1 MTAARGGGPVS
12 LERLMAEA
20 GIVRTLHR
28 YGHAIDAGDEATWV
42 DLFTEDGEFQVRGP
56 GNGGYT
62 IRGRAELQA
71 FASRHSRRPEAFH
84 QHVVTQ
90 PVIDVEGAAATCI
103 SRFFVI
109 VMDGARPVVRTFGTY
124 HDELRRGDDGQWR
137 FKVRR
142 PEIDAAA
149 PGLQPLANARGSGA

>member
-1 MTAARGGGPVS
+1 
-12 LERLMAEA
+12 MAEA

-42 DLFTEDGEFQVRGP
+42 DLFTADGEFQVRGP
-56 GNGGYT
+56 NNGSYT
-62 IRGRAELQA
+62 IRGREALQA
-71 FASRHSRRPEAFH
+71 FAARHSRRPEAFH

-90 PVIDVEGAAATCI
+90 PVIDVEGDRATCI

-109 VMDGARPVVRTFGTY
+109 VMDGERPVLRTFGTY
-124 HDELRRGDDGQWR
+124 HDELVREDEQWR

-149 PGLQPLANARGSGA
+149 PGLPPLANARGSGA

>member
-1 MTAARGGGPVS
+1 VS
-12 LERLMAEA
+12 VERLIAEA

-42 DLFTEDGEFQVRGP
+42 DLFTADGEFQVRGP
-56 GNGGYT
+56 NNGSYT
-62 IRGRAELQA
+62 IAGREELKA
-71 FASRHSRRPEAFH
+71 FAARHSRRPEALH

-90 PVIDVEGAAATCI
+90 PVIDVDGDRAICI

-109 VMDGARPVVRTFGTY
+109 VMDGERPVVRTFGTY
-124 HDELRRGDDGQWR
+124 HDQLVREDGQWR

-149 PGLQPLANARGSGA
+149 PGLPPLANARGSAA

>member
-1 MTAARGGGPVS
+1 VS
-12 LERLMAEA
+12 VERLIAEA
-20 GIVRTLHR
+20 GITRTLHR

-42 DLFTEDGEFQVRGP
+42 DLFTADGEFQVRGRDS
-56 GNGGYT
+56 GSYT
-62 IRGRAELQA
+62 ISGREELAA
-71 FASRHSRRPEAFH
+71 FAARHSRRPEAFH

-90 PVIDVEGAAATCI
+90 PVIDVDGDRATCI

-109 VMDGARPVVRTFGTY
+109 VMDGERPVVRTFGTY
-124 HDELRRGDDGQWR
+124 HDELVREDGQWR

-149 PGLQPLANARGSGA
+149 PGLPPLANARGSAG